1 MESTRISSKTTV
13 FVFVFAFAFVFAF
26 VCDLFRVDHTKIFK
40 REGDCVRD
48 IVLIGEGG
56 I

>member
-1 MESTRISSKTTV
+1 M
-13 FVFVFAFAFVFAF
+13 
-26 VCDLFRVDHTKIFK
+26 CDLFRVDYTKIFK

-56 I
+56 HLISRISRNNNTKSHTVVNQRQQ